1 MKLIFLIF
9 LFIQFLFAEEK
20 INFLIN
26 QKYLCTN
33 LGILINGTIVPAIE
47 KDSSLKYPI
56 RFYISDKRILHTDSK
71 IDNRFTYDDRNKFYV
86 GENYAIDLSAKAGVL
101 YMINIAT
108 KGDSKGIPY
117 IYTCLKTE
125 RWSLY

>member
-1 MKLIFLIF
+1 
-9 LFIQFLFAEEK
+9 
-20 INFLIN
+20 
-26 QKYLCTN
+26 
-33 LGILINGTIVPAIE
+33 
-47 KDSSLKYPI
+47 
-56 RFYISDKRILHTDSK
+56 
-71 IDNRFTYDDRNKFYV
+71 V
-86 GENYAIDLSAKAGVL
+86 GENYAIDLSAKDGVL

>member
-1 MKLIFLIF
+1 MWVVFGNL
-9 LFIQFLFAEEK
+9 QVA
-20 INFLIN
+20 LIN

-86 GENYAIDLSAKAGVL
+86 GENYAIDLSAKDGVL